1 MELKDYKDL
10 LIQYPEGGEDPFEY
24 VGNDKPYFIWL
35 SNRNKNCSL
44 LYDAEILNAINK
56 FMMGKIDLPRE
67 LYGGYTA
74 LFYYERLFALHIGD
88 VKYADTM
95 RETGKLVYCED
106 GIREDDLVADNFLFV
121 YKDRENDVRITD
133 LEWKWNPRL
142 IKELTGKEKYSIADA
157 RKIIKYI
164 RNGAASIYT
173 CIGVKTIEKMDW
185 H

>member
-1 MELKDYKDL
+1 MELKDYNEL

-24 VGNDKPYFIWL
+24 KGDDKPYFIWL
-35 SNRNKNCSL
+35 SNRTKNCSL
-44 LYDAEILNAINK
+44 LYGAEILNTVNRI
-56 FMMGKIDLPRE
+56 MTGKMDVPRDLNP
-67 LYGGYTA
+67 GYTA
-74 LFYYERLFALHIGD
+74 LFYYERLFTLHIGD

-95 RETGKLVYCED
+95 GKTGDLVYCQS
-106 GIREDDLVADNFLFV
+106 GIGEEDLVADNFLFV

-133 LEWKWNPRL
+133 LEWKWTPRL
-142 IKELTGKEKYSIADA
+142 IKELTCKEKYSIADA

-173 CIGVKTIEKMDW
+173 CIGVKTVEKMDW